1 MTHPKNVKDLA
12 LAPVAAE
19 IDHNLQRLRGKSPE
33 EIRYELELEL
43 DEPAKVD
50 SRDSRAEL
58 VLALAVRNADLHGWT
73 VTITDDAS
81 AVRLTG
87 GSVSLDIALGAGATA
102 FVGATPA
109 GATS

>member
-19 IDHNLQRLRGKSPE
+19 IDHNLQRLRGKSRE

-43 DEPAKVD
+43 DESAKVD
-50 SRDSRAEL
+50 SRGARAEL
-58 VLALAVRNADLHGWT
+58 VLALAVRNTDLHGWA
-73 VTITDDAS
+73 VAITDDAS

-87 GSVSLDIALGAGATA
+87 GSVSLDIALGAGAME
-102 FVGATPA
+102 FIGATPG